1 MLDMGFE
8 PQIRRIVQ
16 QEGMPSSTASADSG
30 ELRRQTLMFSATFPK
45 QIQKMAMDFLDDY
58 VFVTVGR
65 VGSTTDNIT
74 QKLEYVED
82 RDKEPLLLELLAAV
96 PGLTLVF
103 VETKRMADTL
113 EYRLSDQGLPAT
125 SIHG

>member
-1 MLDMGFE
+1 
-8 PQIRRIVQ
+8 
-16 QEGMPSSTASADSG
+16 
-30 ELRRQTLMFSATFPK
+30 
-45 QIQKMAMDFLDDY
+45 MDFLDDY

-96 PGLTLVF
+96 PLTLVF
-103 VETKRMADTL
+103 VETKRMAYTSSTASPT
-113 EYRLSDQGLPAT
+113 RASPPPRSTAT
-125 SIHG
+125 ARSASVRTRWRRSARGGRRCSSPPTWRRAASTSPTSST